1 MIDHMRKLVLQF
13 EILSSLQKDQRFMQI
28 ENLPQL
34 RLAPPAV
41 YHEKVS
47 RVTNHVAGETSS
59 SSSAAVADKQ
69 SSNKHHRVELRVK
82 GSSYRFP
89 LKSNIFGE
97 YSLFE

>member
-69 SSNKHHRVELRVK
+69 SSNKHQLRVK

-97 YSLFE
+97 